1 MALDYQQVAI
11 LLSWFLPRGK
21 VSLCIDRTEWD
32 FGKCQVNI
40 LMITARRGE
49 VCVPLYW
56 ELLDNK
62 SGNSSSEDRID
73 LLEKCINLLG
83 ARRIGLVIGDREF
96 VGHRWLKYLKV
107 QSIGFCIRLP
117 RHHLVERHDGQ
128 EQSALEILGETGQVS
143 LSGVLVDGVWAN
155 VWLKK
160 LVDGDLLYLFGTPQ
174 AKFLGQL
181 YRKRW
186 TIECFFQALKSRG
199 FDLEST
205 HLKDLEKLKKLV
217 ALVSIAFAF
226 CSNLGLH
233 HHLKIKP
240 IPLKK
245 HGYKA
250 KSFFRKGLDIVRQ
263 ALKRQWKD
271 DIQLFKHLL
280 CRFLRWLSFQQVCI
294 ASG

>member
-1 MALDYQQVAI
+1 
-11 LLSWFLPRGK
+11 
-21 VSLCIDRTEWD
+21 
-32 FGKCQVNI
+32 
-40 LMITARRGE
+40 MITARRGE
-49 VCVPLYW
+49 VSVPLYW

-62 SGNSSSEDRID
+62 SGNSSSDDRID
-73 LLEKCINLLG
+73 LLKKCIDLLG
-83 ARRIGLVIGDREF
+83 VRRIGLVIGDREF
-96 VGHRWLKYLKV
+96 VGHRWLKYLKD
-107 QSIGFCIRLP
+107 QGIGFCIRLP

-128 EQSALEILGETGQVS
+128 VQSALEILGAANQIN
-143 LSGVLVDGVWAN
+143 LSGVLIDGVWAN
-155 VWLKK
+155 MWIKK
-160 LVDGDLLYLFGTPQ
+160 LADGDLLYLFGTPQ
-174 AKFLGQL
+174 AKLLGQL

-217 ALVSIAFAF
+217 ALVGIAFAF
-226 CSNLGLH
+226 CSNWGLH

-240 IPLKK
+240 IPLKN

-250 KSFFRKGLDIVRQ
+250 NSFFRKGLDEVRQ
-263 ALKRQWKD
+263 ALKRQWKN

-280 CRFLRWLSFQQVCI
+280 YRFLRWLSFQQTSI